1 MEKRNRSLYADLR
14 GAAGQTVQ
22 VQRLVG
28 GAWTTVA
35 TYRAT
40 ARYTV
45 RKPVA
50 GAEYRIV
57 VPDVAQMG
65 GTVSNSVVM

>member
-1 MEKRNRSLYADLR
+1 
-14 GAAGQTVQ
+14 
-22 VQRLVG
+22 
-28 GAWTTVA
+28 VA